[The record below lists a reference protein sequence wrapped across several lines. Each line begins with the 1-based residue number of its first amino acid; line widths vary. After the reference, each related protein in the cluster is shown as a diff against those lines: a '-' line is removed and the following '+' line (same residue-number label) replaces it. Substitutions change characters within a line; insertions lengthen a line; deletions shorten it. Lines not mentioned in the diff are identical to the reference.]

1 MKLGCAILSRRS
13 WRARRPQHG
22 TSFDASFWRRIFDD
36 VDDPGQLGSRP
47 HQRSEIGNVSIE
59 DKVGAAPSASSQSN
73 GPDSRSDAHV
83 DPLHFLLTAAAVRLH
98 RDCDPT
104 AIAAS
109 SVTNKFEKDLFH
121 LGNTSVVDKYQR
133 RIRSTDLSGRML
145 VVSAQAL
152 SRVLT
157 ENRFEKAVIDHPALR
172 SGFRSTYSAG
182 PHCWRRRRRSD
193 PAAR

>member
-1 MKLGCAILSRRS
+1 MKENVSFHTQFMKLGCAILSRRS

-36 VDDPGQLGSRP
+36 VDDPGQFGSRP

-83 DPLHFLLTAAAVRLH
+83 DPLHFLLTAAAVRLY

-104 AIAAS
+104 AIAAA
-109 SVTNKFEKDLFH
+109 SVTNK
-121 LGNTSVVDKYQR
+121 
-133 RIRSTDLSGRML
+133 IRKRSFSILATPAS
-145 VVSAQAL
+145 
-152 SRVLT
+152 LT
-157 ENRFEKAVIDHPALR
+157 NI
-172 SGFRSTYSAG
+172 SAG
-182 PHCWRRRRRSD
+182 YDRLT
-193 PAAR
+193 